1 MPTRLAEVI
10 KRGFSSTVGITKMNF
25 SRADGS
31 EYTVSEVHY
40 VAPDD
45 TLVLGV
51 DRGGYTQ
58 VGPVN
63 PATGIGG
70 VAYSS
75 LWSIASSKAPVFL
88 MRSWAMNCA
97 VK

>member
-40 VAPDD
+40 IAPDD
-45 TLVLGV
+45 TLVLVLIVAATRKLACQSGHRHWRCRLLSFMV
-51 DRGGYTQ
+51 DSIEQ
-58 VGPVN
+58 
-63 PATGIGG
+63 
-70 VAYSS
+70 SS
-75 LWSIASSKAPVFL
+75 RFFNEV
-88 MRSWAMNCA
+88 WAMSCA

>member
-10 KRGFSSTVGITKMNF
+10 ARGFSSTVGITKMNF
-25 SRADGS
+25 SRADG

-40 VAPDD
+40 IAPDD

-75 LWSIASSKAPVFL
+75 FMVDSIEQAPVFL
-88 MRSWAMNCA
+88 MRFWAMSCA